1 MDPKEVRHDYV
12 DLNYLAQ
19 DRAQW
24 WNLLNKKLIFLI
36 EI

>member
-12 DLNYLAQ
+12 GLNYLAQ
-19 DRAQW
+19 DMVQW